1 MKRHQIKRIK
11 KSYGKRHSKLF
22 TQAEIVMNK
31 RMLDIVE
38 IKVAKYLKFFIE
50 DKYIY
55 CENIVTGERVIVG
68 EIDAED

>member
-1 MKRHQIKRIK
+1 MVK
-11 KSYGKRHSKLF
+11 
-22 TQAEIVMNK
+22 K

-38 IKVAKYLKFFIE
+38 IKVAKHLKFFTE

-68 EIDAED
+68 EINVKD

>member
-1 MKRHQIKRIK
+1 MK
-11 KSYGKRHSKLF
+11 
-22 TQAEIVMNK
+22 K

-50 DKYIY
+50 NKYIY

-68 EIDAED
+68 EINVKD

>member
-1 MKRHQIKRIK
+1 MKLQTTVMTVNNVK
-11 KSYGKRHSKLF
+11 KV
-22 TQAEIVMNK
+22 IVMNK

>member
-1 MKRHQIKRIK
+1 MNKEELNEVINFMIEL
-11 KSYGKRHSKLF
+11 GK
-22 TQAEIVMNK
+22 K